1 MAGTNESNKD
11 VIRNLLADADRGRGD
26 LVDRQHGFGVLEQLG
41 ITPPDAEPRREALPL
56 ENPR

>member
-26 LVDRQHGFGVLEQLG
+26 LVLG
-41 ITPPDAEPRREALPL
+41 ITPPDADPEREALPL